1 MMFDL
6 PKKCYVNKF
15 LPKKIFYEK
24 IGMSSS
30 IKDDFTNLIERIIW
44 LYKISPDTVGI
55 LKTENV
61 EEIEIFKLELKEKK
75 IPLGVIKTITKGI
88 PYKILFILKY
98 KDDVCY
104 CIRVDNIYN
113 TEWNQK
119 LEFNFSAL
127 NLETMYEKI
136 VKCIL
141 NDEDNNKSFDEI
153 VDKENR
159 KMVLEK
165 KIDSLKNKVKIE
177 KQFNRKVEL
186 NGELNQMLFELE
198 EMKYE

>member
-1 MMFDL
+1 
-6 PKKCYVNKF
+6 
-15 LPKKIFYEK
+15 
-24 IGMSSS
+24 
-30 IKDDFTNLIERIIW
+30 
-44 LYKISPDTVGI
+44 
-55 LKTENV
+55 
-61 EEIEIFKLELKEKK
+61 
-75 IPLGVIKTITKGI
+75 
-88 PYKILFILKY
+88 
-98 KDDVCY
+98 
-104 CIRVDNIYN
+104 
-113 TEWNQK
+113 
-119 LEFNFSAL
+119 
-127 NLETMYEKI
+127 MYEKI

-165 KIDSLKNKVKIE
+165 KIGSLKNKVKIE